1 MIQIYEFNEL
11 MAYIKK
17 RDASRDQRDE
27 ERFGRFK
34 DEMLEAIA
42 GRDTAKDFY
51 TTKEL
56 GEALGITAET
66 VRKNY
71 INKGLVTTVQDP
83 SGKHKISREEFV
95 RVRKQHEG
103 MRGFN

>member
-1 MIQIYEFNEL
+1 MIQVHEFEEV
-11 MAYIKK
+11 MAYIKE
-17 RDASRDQRDE
+17 RDAARDRE
-27 ERFGRFK
+27 EAERNARFR
-34 DEMLEAIA
+34 EEILAEIS

-71 INKGLVTTVQDP
+71 INKGLVTAGQDP

-95 RVRKQHEG
+95 RVRKQYEG